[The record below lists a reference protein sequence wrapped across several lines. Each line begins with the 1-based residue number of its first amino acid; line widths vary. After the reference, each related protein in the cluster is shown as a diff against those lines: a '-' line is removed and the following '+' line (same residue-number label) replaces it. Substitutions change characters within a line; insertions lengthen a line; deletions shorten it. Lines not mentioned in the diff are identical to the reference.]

1 MIVFLAVEPQQAE
14 PVVLTSSLTAER
26 SAVASDH
33 APARSLVA
41 VQCSVS
47 ASATRLCGAA
57 VDPWTIITRLVDA
70 SFSRKLF
77 TGAAFCGSAMG
88 PGFLWTAAEGDTC
101 SATTK
106 ISGFSMVARDPLGVS
121 DGDAMASNV
130 VISVR

>member
-14 PVVLTSSLTAER
+14 PVVLTSSPPAER

-47 ASATRLCGAA
+47 ASATRLVVRLLTLG
-57 VDPWTIITRLVDA
+57 TIITRVVDA
-70 SFSRKLF
+70 GFSRKFL
-77 TGAAFCGSAMG
+77 TGTAFCGSAIG
-88 PGFLWTAAEGDTC
+88 PGSHWTAAEGDTC

-106 ISGFSMVARDPLGVS
+106 ISGFSMVARDPLGVP
-121 DGDAMASNV
+121 DLDAMASNV